1 MYGGETVH
9 LSVNFLPATFIF
21 FIILSTF
28 SSARTGLFVPMHRIS
43 KAPQKHLTS
52 ERRNKS
58 ANGGRKRESVALSP
72 RTFEAQGT
80 MAVTTDLQVT
90 LSLSLSLSLITN
102 IIHYFSNMHLQ
113 YLHTHTHSTIHYYV
127 HILLYRW
134 ERE

>member
-1 MYGGETVH
+1 M
-9 LSVNFLPATFIF
+9 
-21 FIILSTF
+21 
-28 SSARTGLFVPMHRIS
+28 PMHRIS

-90 LSLSLSLSLITN
+90 LSLSLSLSLSHHK
-102 IIHYFSNMHLQ
+102 HYTLFLKHAPTVFT
-113 YLHTHTHSTIHYYV
+113 HTHTLNNT
-127 HILLYRW
+127 LLCTYIII
-134 ERE
+134 

>member
-90 LSLSLSLSLITN
+90 LSLSLSLSLSSQTLY
-102 IIHYFSNMHLQ
+102 IISQTCTYSI
-113 YLHTHTHSTIHYYV
+113 YTHTHTLNNT
-127 HILLYRW
+127 LLCTYIII
-134 ERE
+134 